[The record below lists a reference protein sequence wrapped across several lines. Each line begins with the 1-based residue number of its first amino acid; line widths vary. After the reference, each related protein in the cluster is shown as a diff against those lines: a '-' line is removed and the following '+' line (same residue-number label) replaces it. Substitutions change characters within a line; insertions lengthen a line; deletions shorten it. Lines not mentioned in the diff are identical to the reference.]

1 MKYLCKLN
9 YVNTTLRMTCRS
21 ICSYGKYVMTTKSAK
36 KPLQIQNIYIYK
48 VRYANEIM

>member
-21 ICSYGKYVMTTKSAK
+21 ICSYGNRIMTTKNEK
-36 KPLQIQNIYIYK
+36 KLLQIRNIYIYK
-48 VRYANEIM
+48 IRYVN